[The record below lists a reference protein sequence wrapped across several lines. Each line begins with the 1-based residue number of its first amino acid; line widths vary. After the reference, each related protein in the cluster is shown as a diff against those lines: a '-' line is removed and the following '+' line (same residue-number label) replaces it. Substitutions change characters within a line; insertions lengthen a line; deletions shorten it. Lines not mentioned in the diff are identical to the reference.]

1 MSQMALDYQA
11 INLSQGYPDFN
22 CPQALVD
29 RVTYHMNAGHN
40 QYPPMAGVVRLREQI
55 ARKTES
61 LYGRKLS
68 PDNEIT
74 VTSGATE
81 SLFVAIQAVVG
92 SGDEVIVFDPA
103 YDSYEPAVTLA
114 GGKTIHVALEGQDFH
129 INWQQFEDRV
139 SDKTKLVILN
149 SPHNPTGSVISAQ
162 DLDVLGEI
170 VGKHAGLFVLSDEV
184 YEHMVFD
191 GIKHTTVLGHDE
203 LFERSFVVSS
213 FGKTYH
219 ATGWKVAYTIAPAQ
233 LTHEFRKIHQFVTFT
248 TVTPIQ
254 HALADFLASDPQH
267 YLQLA
272 DFYQSKRD
280 LFVAALKKSRFH
292 ISPSP
297 GTFFQLA
304 EYGDISHQPDTEFV
318 EYLTKEVGVAAI
330 PISVFYASPPSANV
344 VRFCFAKDDETLQRA
359 ASLLCEL

>member
-1 MSQMALDYQA
+1 MALDYQA

-22 CPQALVD
+22 CPQALID
-29 RVTYHMNAGHN
+29 LVTYHMNAGHN
-40 QYPPMAGVVRLREQI
+40 QYPPMAGVESLREAI
-55 ARKTES
+55 ARKTTS
-61 LYGRKLS
+61 LYGRELS
-68 PDNEIT
+68 PDDEIT

-81 SLFVAIQAVVG
+81 SLFVAIQSVIS

-114 GGKTIHVALEGQDFH
+114 GGKTIHVALEGEDFH
-129 INWQQFEDRV
+129 INWQRFEDSV
-139 SDKTKLVILN
+139 SDKTRLVILN
-149 SPHNPTGSVISAQ
+149 SPHNPTGSVISTQ

-170 VGKHAGLFVLSDEV
+170 VGKHAGLLVLSDEV

-191 GIKHTTVLGHDE
+191 GVEHASVLGHDA

-219 ATGWKVAYTIAPAQ
+219 ATGWKVAYTIAPVR

-254 HALADFLASDPQH
+254 YALADFLASNPQH

-272 DFYQSKRD
+272 DFYQAKRD
-280 LFVAALKKSRFH
+280 LFVAALKASRFRV
-292 ISPSP
+292 SPSP

-304 EYGDISHQPDTEFV
+304 EYSDISNRPDIEFV

-344 VRFCFAKDDETLQRA
+344 VRFCFAKDDVTLERA
-359 ASLLCEL
+359 ANLLCEL